1 MAHVLIVEDSDTVT
15 PLEIALG
22 SLNNLGI
29 LVAVNG
35 RDALKLLAASYVDL
49 AAVVTDLHLPFVDGF
64 ELIAAIRANDRYSH
78 LPVVVVSGDDCPENR
93 RRVRELGADAFFP
106 KPYSPTEVRQTLE
119 VLLHAP

>member
-35 RDALKLLAASYVDL
+35 RDALKLLAASYVNL